1 MTAWEKFE
9 SKRRDDK
16 ALAGT
21 QGGSMITL
29 QMTRRHWTILIVL
42 AAIWGSAFLFI
53 HVAVRA
59 WPPLTYVALRML
71 VAAVALALYM
81 LVRREPLGLP
91 RQLIAPLSLIA
102 ILNNLLPFALFGWA
116 QTQIASSLAAILNAT
131 SPMWAA
137 LIAHAA
143 TRDEPLTP
151 LRLLG
156 ISIGIGGVA
165 VMLSDQLMGGQLGS
179 LPAELACLVAAA
191 SYAVAGVYARR
202 FRRLSVEPMRV
213 AYGQLL
219 TGALIMVP
227 VALVVDG
234 SAVLQAPSPK
244 AIGAILGLGV
254 LCSSFAYILYFRLI
268 AEAGATNAF
277 LVTIL
282 VPPFAILIGWAVLGE
297 TLGIAELAGL
307 GLIALGLAA
316 IDGRWFQRRAPR
328 ATVPSSRPAE

>member
-1 MTAWEKFE
+1 MF
-9 SKRRDDK
+9 
-16 ALAGT
+16 
-21 QGGSMITL
+21 
-29 QMTRRHWTILIVL
+29 
-42 AAIWGSAFLFI
+42 
-53 HVAVRA
+53 
-59 WPPLTYVALRML
+59 
-71 VAAVALALYM
+71 
-81 LVRREPLGLP
+81 VRREPLGLP
-91 RQLIAPLSLIA
+91 RQLIAPLALIA

-143 TRDEPLTP
+143 TRDEPLTR

-156 ISIGIGGVA
+156 ISVGIGGVA

-179 LPAELACLVAAA
+179 IPAELACLVAAL

-202 FRRLSVEPMRV
+202 FRRLSVKPMQV

-219 TGALIMVP
+219 IGALIMVP

-234 SAVLQAPSPK
+234 SAVMQAPSSR
-244 AIGAILGLGV
+244 AVGAILGLGV

-268 AEAGATNAF
+268 AEAGATNAL

-282 VPPFAILIGWAVLGE
+282 VPPLAILIGWAVLGE

-328 ATVPSSRPAE
+328 GAAVPSSTSAG